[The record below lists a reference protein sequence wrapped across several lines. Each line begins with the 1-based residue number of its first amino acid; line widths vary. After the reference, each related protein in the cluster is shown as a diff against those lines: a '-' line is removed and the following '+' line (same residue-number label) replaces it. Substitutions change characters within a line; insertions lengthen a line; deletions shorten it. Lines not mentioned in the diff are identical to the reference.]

1 VKTLLGL
8 PRASELRTLGQK
20 FDNIPEKEYDG
31 GQGELGKDKSLP
43 SPHEELASRDKKEH
57 YKKVI
62 DTLSRHQLDQLDAV
76 MRGSSLAVVFQM
88 SSEDDEL
95 DRVTPESSVPLWK
108 DRTTGRDVSP
118 ADWIRMHYGK
128 TLNDGSWDPDG
139 LTRADLQIDPQL
151 YSAYAQQVKRN
162 PKAAISE
169 LPVEEHKKSGDAE
182 AILEERRAKDRNRK
196 ALKRSA

>member
-1 VKTLLGL
+1 
-8 PRASELRTLGQK
+8 
-20 FDNIPEKEYDG
+20 
-31 GQGELGKDKSLP
+31 
-43 SPHEELASRDKKEH
+43 
-57 YKKVI
+57 
-62 DTLSRHQLDQLDAV
+62 
-76 MRGSSLAVVFQM
+76 
-88 SSEDDEL
+88 
-95 DRVTPESSVPLWK
+95 
-108 DRTTGRDVSP
+108 
-118 ADWIRMHYGK
+118 MHYGK